1 MTSSRQSAVN
11 QTVASRFS
19 LRVVVLVAV
28 ILGLLIPASIITVL
42 GFGLQRDSMVAQL
55 ETDQRRLLDI
65 VALGMQ
71 EPLWNLSRQAGS
83 PLIASVME
91 DSRVISVRVT
101 DTQSNTVF
109 LYALRSERRIGGVSF
124 VQKPVIYRG
133 EEIGQ
138 VTIEF
143 DTEHLTIAQSNQLKN
158 LLMILFAQLGLSI
171 LLIVGILHSRFL
183 KPMRTLTEQATHLA
197 ELHLDTPF
205 LWERKDEIG
214 RLGRHLEWTRAELKR
229 LIDELRAKTLALES
243 DIARRREVEDALR
256 RSENKY
262 RELFWSNLDGI
273 VISSLDGQVIDAN
286 PAFLNLMC
294 YSLDQLKLQNF
305 WSLIAPESEGME
317 RFNLD
322 NKVLRFG
329 YCDEFEASY
338 INRFGNVV
346 PVSVKTVAMRD
357 SFGRINAVWRM
368 VRDISEKR
376 VAEERMQL
384 AAKVFENT
392 VEGIMITDADK
403 RIRSV
408 NKAFSHITGFGQQE
422 VLGQKPDMLSSGR
435 HDETFYEA
443 MWSAINEHGSWQGE
457 LWNRRKNGEVYPEWL
472 AISAV
477 RNAVGEITHYVAIFS
492 DLSERKAADE
502 RIQFLAHFD
511 VLTGL
516 PNRAHIQDRVEL
528 AIHNATRDNERLA
541 LLLLDLDR
549 FKTINES
556 LGHSAGDALLQVL
569 AERIRSTLLTG
580 EVVARQGGDEFIVLL
595 PLIADPG
602 SAALAAERIR
612 DVLEPPVELFNHSI
626 SITPSIGI
634 SVFPDDGR
642 DFETLVRNAD
652 AAMYHAKSAGRN
664 SYKFYTADL
673 NARAREILEI
683 ESQLRYALDR
693 DEFVLHYQPQVDL
706 RTGEIIG
713 AEALI
718 RWQHPDLGLLGPVRF
733 IEVAEERGFIVQIG
747 NWVIQEACRQLAQW
761 RRQGLPRISLAV
773 NLSTLQFKQQDLA
786 VHLQRALSAHGL
798 VGSDLDVEVTES
810 VIMDDVETTIHTID
824 RIKSMGL
831 QLSIDD
837 FGTGYSSLSYL
848 KRFKADKLKI
858 DRSFVRDIPMD
869 ADDSAIAR
877 AIINMAK
884 NLNMTVIAEGVET
897 IEQWKF
903 LDREGCHAAQGYL
916 LAKPVPAKEF
926 EKLLEKGVLLPE
938 RLTSSA

>member
-1 MTSSRQSAVN
+1 
-11 QTVASRFS
+11 
-19 LRVVVLVAV
+19 
-28 ILGLLIPASIITVL
+28 
-42 GFGLQRDSMVAQL
+42 
-55 ETDQRRLLDI
+55 
-65 VALGMQ
+65 
-71 EPLWNLSRQAGS
+71 
-83 PLIASVME
+83 
-91 DSRVISVRVT
+91 
-101 DTQSNTVF
+101 
-109 LYALRSERRIGGVSF
+109 
-124 VQKPVIYRG
+124 
-133 EEIGQ
+133 
-138 VTIEF
+138 
-143 DTEHLTIAQSNQLKN
+143 
-158 LLMILFAQLGLSI
+158 
-171 LLIVGILHSRFL
+171 
-183 KPMRTLTEQATHLA
+183 
-197 ELHLDTPF
+197 
-205 LWERKDEIG
+205 
-214 RLGRHLEWTRAELKR
+214 
-229 LIDELRAKTLALES
+229 
-243 DIARRREVEDALR
+243 
-256 RSENKY
+256 
-262 RELFWSNLDGI
+262 
-273 VISSLDGQVIDAN
+273 
-286 PAFLNLMC
+286 
-294 YSLDQLKLQNF
+294 
-305 WSLIAPESEGME
+305 
-317 RFNLD
+317 
-322 NKVLRFG
+322 
-329 YCDEFEASY
+329 
-338 INRFGNVV
+338 
-346 PVSVKTVAMRD
+346 

-376 VAEERMQL
+376 VAEERTQL

-408 NKAFSHITGFGQQE
+408 NKAFSQITGFGQQE

-435 HDETFYEA
+435 HDEAFYEG
-443 MWSAINEHGSWQGE
+443 MWSSINEHGSWQGE

-472 AISAV
+472 AINAV
-477 RNAVGEITHYVAIFS
+477 RNAVGEVTHYVAVFS

-528 AIHNATRDNERLA
+528 AIQNATRDNERLA

-612 DVLEPPVELFNHSI
+612 EVLEPPVELFNHSI

-693 DEFVLHYQPQVDL
+693 DEFVLHYQPQVNL
-706 RTGEIIG
+706 KTGQIIG

-747 NWVIQEACRQLAQW
+747 NWVIQEACRQLSHW

-786 VHLQRALSAHGL
+786 VNLQRALSAHGL

-810 VIMDDVETTIHTID
+810 VIMEDVETTIHTID

>member
-1 MTSSRQSAVN
+1 
-11 QTVASRFS
+11 
-19 LRVVVLVAV
+19 
-28 ILGLLIPASIITVL
+28 
-42 GFGLQRDSMVAQL
+42 
-55 ETDQRRLLDI
+55 
-65 VALGMQ
+65 
-71 EPLWNLSRQAGS
+71 
-83 PLIASVME
+83 
-91 DSRVISVRVT
+91 
-101 DTQSNTVF
+101 
-109 LYALRSERRIGGVSF
+109 
-124 VQKPVIYRG
+124 
-133 EEIGQ
+133 
-138 VTIEF
+138 
-143 DTEHLTIAQSNQLKN
+143 SNQLKN

-408 NKAFSHITGFGQQE
+408 NRAFSQITGFGQQE

-528 AIHNATRDNERLA
+528 AIQNATRDNERLA

-612 DVLEPPVELFNHSI
+612 EVLEPPVELFNHSI

-706 RTGEIIG
+706 KTGEIIG

-718 RWQHPDLGLLGPVRF
+718 RWQHPELGLLGPVRF

-773 NLSTLQFKQQDLA
+773 NLSTLQFRQQDLA

-926 EKLLEKGVLLPE
+926 EKLLEKGILLPE